1 MKNTDVDIIHRNCI
15 DEAKGDCPY
24 VFRNEYGTACCSI
37 DGIVQVEFYACTP
50 HEVLLRMS
58 KMEE

>member
-1 MKNTDVDIIHRNCI
+1 MKNADTDIIHRNCI

-24 VFRNEYGTACCSI
+24 MIRNEYGTACCSI